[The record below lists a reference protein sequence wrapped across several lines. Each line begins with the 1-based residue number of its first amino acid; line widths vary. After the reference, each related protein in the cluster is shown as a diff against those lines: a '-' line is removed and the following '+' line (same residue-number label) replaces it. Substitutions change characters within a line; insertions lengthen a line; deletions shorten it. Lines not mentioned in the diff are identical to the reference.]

1 MPITYKVEIQ
11 PRALRDMTEIVT
23 YIADDLKNPDA
34 AERLAGKLVQAI
46 ESLATLPSRCPLY
59 LPSRPLR
66 REYRRLR
73 VENYLVLFT
82 TSEKDE
88 VVTIA
93 HMLYAK
99 RELDAHLK

>member
-1 MPITYKVEIQ
+1 MPVTYKVEIQ
-11 PRALRDMTEIVT
+11 PQALRDMTEIVT

-34 AERLAGKLVQAI
+34 AERLAERLVHAI
-46 ESLATLPSRCPLY
+46 ESLATLPSRCPLH

-73 VENYLVLFT
+73 VESYLVLFT
-82 TSEKDE
+82 MSEKDE
-88 VVTIA
+88 IVTIA
-93 HMLYAK
+93 RVLYAK